1 MPYTWLVLTLPEA
14 NSITM
19 KGVLQEDNPRK
30 YLTNNNVSSKFIYQ
44 QIWWVIY
51 AKRDSIR
58 EIYGQNWWDITWTF
72 QEIQEIFA
80 VTSVLITTWSQ
91 QTFTKNP
98 SHHWQQWFF
107 FELPRKYITQ
117 QFSLQNS
124 TLSDCNGIRTHNHLV
139 CEQTLQISRLF
150 RAKVSLDVQ
159 VTIKCKFTLKN
170 GYVTW

>member
-1 MPYTWLVLTLPEA
+1 
-14 NSITM
+14 M

-72 QEIQEIFA
+72 QEIQVIFA

-98 SHHWQQWFF
+98 SHHWQ
-107 FELPRKYITQ
+107 
-117 QFSLQNS
+117 
-124 TLSDCNGIRTHNHLV
+124 
-139 CEQTLQISRLF
+139 
-150 RAKVSLDVQ
+150 
-159 VTIKCKFTLKN
+159 
-170 GYVTW
+170 